1 MVCSASAG
9 RLRIAFA
16 PGLQLWDQKRKL
28 VSSTENRDTFP
39 PAWSGDDAEPR
50 PLSADSVARKLR
62 EVRTGSHQELDDV
75 AHALR
80 IRYDYLLAIEEGR
93 FEDLPGP
100 TYAVGFVRAY
110 ADYLKL
116 DTEDIASRF
125 KAEVADFTRRT
136 ELVFPSPEPETRIPG
151 SLIFL
156 ASAVLI
162 AGAYGVWY
170 FSSSGSDQV
179 AAPPSVDEIPEVP
192 AAEAPAPRPN
202 VSVAEL
208 PEAPTG
214 FVDPSDTDPASA
226 EPQAV
231 DPGGAPVDAGLG
243 AQVAAAESAATD
255 AIELPA
261 PAAEADLAATPE
273 VVEAS
278 PAESAAADDQ
288 SPTALPAEVVA
299 AVPSDLVEDND
310 ATVEAAPPAS
320 GPESEETTVE
330 QAAAEAAEAP
340 AEAEVAKPAPAEV
353 PVDEP
358 AAEPAAETSAEEAPA
373 SEAGAPAESGVPDQA
388 GSDRETT
395 TVVVARGTETAETQ
409 VEAQPEPRTG
419 SEAPPS
425 AVLRQREGVTV
436 APLPPQAPT
445 RQPAAQPEPVQ
456 TAALGESE
464 PEAPAVYGDVNGESR
479 IVVRAIFDSY
489 VLIRDA
495 DDKLILTKVLRRGE
509 TYRVPDQQG
518 LTMLTG
524 NAGGLQIEVDGQAA
538 PSVGAVGAIVRNINL
553 DPTRLKSGT
562 ATNP

>member
-1 MVCSASAG
+1 MVCSARAG
-9 RLRIAFA
+9 RSRIASA
-16 PGLQLWDQKRKL
+16 PGLGLWNQKRNL
-28 VSSTENRDTFP
+28 VSSTENRDTIP
-39 PAWSGDDAEPR
+39 PAWPGDDAEPR
-50 PLSADSVARKLR
+50 PLAADSVARKLR
-62 EVRTGSHQELDDV
+62 ETRTGSHQDLDDI

-136 ELVFPSPEPETRIPG
+136 ELVFPTPEPENRIPG

-170 FSSSGSDQV
+170 FSSAGSDQV
-179 AAPPSVDEIPEVP
+179 AEPARVDEVPEVP
-192 AAEAPAPRPN
+192 AAEAPAPRPS

-208 PEAPTG
+208 PDAPAD
-214 FVDPSDTDPASA
+214 FVDPSDTGSASA
-226 EPQAV
+226 EPPAA
-231 DPGGAPVDAGLG
+231 DPGNAPAEGGPG
-243 AQVAAAESAATD
+243 AQVAAADSVATD
-255 AIELPA
+255 AVEPPA
-261 PAAEADLAATPE
+261 PAAEAEVTATPE
-273 VVEAS
+273 AVEAAPAEPATADAQS
-278 PAESAAADDQ
+278 PA
-288 SPTALPAEVVA
+288 PAEVE
-299 AVPSDLVEDND
+299 VPADVVEDND
-310 ATVEAAPPAS
+310 ATVEATPPA
-320 GPESEETTVE
+320 GG
-330 QAAAEAAEAP
+330 AEAEESATEPTAAVETEAP
-340 AEAEVAKPAPAEV
+340 AETEVAAPAPA
-353 PVDEP
+353 PVEAPVEEP
-358 AAEPAAETSAEEAPA
+358 AAEPAEAVAAAEPPA
-373 SEAGAPAESGVPDQA
+373 SEAAAPAQNGVPEQADEDQEA
-388 GSDRETT
+388 TS
-395 TVVVARGTETAETQ
+395 VVVARGAETAETQ
-409 VEAQPEPRTG
+409 VEARPEPQPAP
-419 SEAPPS
+419 EAPPP
-425 AVLRQREGVTV
+425 ADLRQREGVTI

-456 TAALGESE
+456 TAALGEAE
-464 PEAPAVYGDVNGESR
+464 PETPAVYGEVNGDSR
-479 IVVRAIFDSY
+479 IVVRAIYDSY

-538 PSVGAVGAIVRNINL
+538 PSVGAVGAIVRNIDL